1 LALVDTSALPAAW
14 HKSMTGWWAVTRTAM
29 VSRPPVSSAGKPGA
43 ARTIGWVGG
52 PVNQWVELGAVGS
65 DDDEAFF
72 TASALERDELLQ
84 GSLVE
89 WVTA

>member
-1 LALVDTSALPAAW
+1 
-14 HKSMTGWWAVTRTAM
+14 
-29 VSRPPVSSAGKPGA
+29 
-43 ARTIGWVGG
+43 
-52 PVNQWVELGAVGS
+52 LGAVGS